1 MEITRHENSHRR
13 HLGVKS
19 DLASQGDGCPE
30 LLPGVRI
37 ADIRLED
44 YAVVRTTLDEIGA
57 SQAMF
62 HDRRASPIDISFG
75 STNPLILHAN
85 LSQKTR
91 INISLEVLGV
101 HVNVANKLTT
111 LKEWIH

>member
-1 MEITRHENSHRR
+1 M
-13 HLGVKS
+13 
-19 DLASQGDGCPE
+19 
-30 LLPGVRI
+30 RI
-37 ADIRLED
+37 AYIGLED
-44 YAVVRTTLDEIGA
+44 HAVVCTALDEIGA
-57 SQAMF
+57 TQTVL
-62 HDRRASPIDISFG
+62 HDGCASAVDIAFG

-101 HVNVANKLTT
+101 HMNVANKLTT